1 MPQLRFHHITFNS
14 LPLIMPYL
22 RRSGSLSCDYTVGGI
37 YLWIDWFR
45 YEYSIYRHTL
55 FVKGLAEDNA
65 ARTAFSLP
73 IGELPIE
80 ESVAVLKRYCSS
92 EHLPLEFSA
101 ITEERIDEFRE
112 QNPLGIA
119 PLEQWSDY
127 LYSSQA
133 LATLSGHDLKKKR
146 NHVSKFISSYP
157 DYSLEPIDEANMKE
171 VTQFCIDL
179 CSRAGGHASGSMA
192 AYERSQTLK
201 ALHYYSRYDGIF
213 HGLVLRA
220 GSRVVAFAIGEV
232 IDKVLH
238 VHIEKADHS
247 YAGSGEMIN
256 MSLVR
261 HILNLFPE
269 VEVVNRQDDAG
280 DPGLRQS
287 KQSYCPDRL
296 LKKYNVIF

>member
-14 LPLIMPYL
+14 LPLIVPYL
-22 RRSGSLSCDYTVGGI
+22 RRSGSLSCDYTVGGV

-45 YEYSIYRHTL
+45 YEYSIYRYTL
-55 FVKGLAEDNA
+55 FIKGVAEDNTE
-65 ARTAFSLP
+65 RTAFSLP

-80 ESVAVLKRYCSS
+80 ESVAILKRHCSS

-101 ITEERIDEFRE
+101 ITEEKIDEFRE

-119 PLEQWSDY
+119 LLEQWSDY

-146 NHVSKFISSYP
+146 NHVNKFIATYP
-157 DYSLEPIDEANMKE
+157 DYSLERICEANVKE
-171 VTQFCIDL
+171 VTQFFIDL
-179 CSRAGGHASGSMA
+179 CSRVSQQASDSMA
-192 AYERSQTLK
+192 VYERSQTLK
-201 ALHYYSRYDGIF
+201 ALHHYSRYAGIF
-213 HGLVLRA
+213 HGLVLRV
-220 GSRVVAFAIGEV
+220 GGRVVAFAIGEV
-232 IDKVLH
+232 IGKTLH

-247 YAGSGEMIN
+247 YSGSGEMIN

-269 VEVVNRQDDAG
+269 VEIVNRQDDAG

-287 KQSYCPDRL
+287 KLSYCPDRL